1 MPCDHDSKCLDD
13 RIVVDISS
21 APLPGGGT
29 AGASAKSMNDYVPA
43 VKP

>member
-21 APLPGGGT
+21 AVL
-29 AGASAKSMNDYVPA
+29 AGLHAFAGWHGIMNA
-43 VKP
+43 CRKRW